1 MLSEPQISH
10 SVGTERLPF
19 PSPVPFHLFLV
30 PKPTP
35 YKHVSHCHLRHPSL
49 QWAPLLAVFLGS
61 LRNQSPPL
69 ASSASESSE
78 VDNSCFLCARD
89 GLWCLTIISYKSPN
103 SLRRKCL
110 LWRILRVL
118 GPRFRNGKIRIQ
130 TCACLP
136 LKPMPFLCFQIPQP
150 NSAFSAF

>member
-1 MLSEPQISH
+1 MPLALSSWRKRVRRAAEKAD
-10 SVGTERLPF
+10 ERRGLYRCHPCREAQ
-19 PSPVPFHLFLV
+19 PSGP
-30 PKPTP
+30 
-35 YKHVSHCHLRHPSL
+35 RQHPSL

-136 LKPMPFLCFQIPQP
+136 LKPTPFLCFQIPQP